1 MDVEVRN
8 DRLDGNTVVTLQGP
22 IDVDA
27 ALQLDALFS
36 ELIGQLAI
44 RVVVDVAAVTV
55 CEPAG
60 PLALADAA
68 SACRR
73 LSGYLRL
80 AAPTPAAART
90 LITAESP
97 VPIALY
103 RTTEDACAGDPDK
116 LLPPPDKRD

>member
-36 ELIGQLAI
+36 ELVGQLAI
-44 RVVVDVAAVTV
+44 RIVVDLAAVTV

-60 PLALADAA
+60 LL
-68 SACRR
+68 SCRR
-73 LSGYLRL
+73 RECLPETGWLPSPRSTDTGRGANTDHGRKSGPDSALPDDRRRL
-80 AAPTPAAART
+80 CR
-90 LITAESP
+90 
-97 VPIALY
+97 
-103 RTTEDACAGDPDK
+103 
-116 LLPPPDKRD
+116 